1 VQFQDTTEQPFIP
14 GQVAQQP
21 DEVDVVLLHLPK
33 YEKELVPNVKASFRP
48 NGDLDLTK
56 LIQSLKMM
64 DYPVD
69 LNMIFYYS
77 HATGMYIYCGKEPL
91 HLNTII
97 PGHEISNQAGKR
109 EVTLRIRQIEHSTT
123 PKIDPTL
130 EMETAALIDIN
141 TEPDHD
147 HDSTST
153 TNEKGKRK
161 RHKERKIGEVL
172 DLVLKWR
179 KLYSGIRDPRTGQIV
194 KLSLDEAAKRV
205 GVAKKSLDDYLLQI
219 RSAKK
224 FGFNFQEHYNERVG
238 VLRTYVKKCKT
249 TNKSSSTRHSDNFD
263 EKENNTPKSQKSKKD
278 KEERFSDLW
287 KRMSEQ
293 VSAPS
298 KVHSRL

>member
-1 VQFQDTTEQPFIP
+1 MMQFENPAEQPFIP
-14 GQVAQQP
+14 GQTAQQP
-21 DEVDVVLLHLPK
+21 DEVDVILLHLPK
-33 YEKELVPNVKASFRP
+33 YEKELVPNVKAHFRP

-56 LIQSLKMM
+56 LIQTLKLM

-69 LNMIFYYS
+69 MNMIFYYS
-77 HATGMYIYCGKEPL
+77 HATEMYIYCGKEPL
-91 HLNTII
+91 HPNTII
-97 PGHEISNQAGKR
+97 PTHEITTHDGKR
-109 EVTLRIRQIEHSTT
+109 EVTLRIRQIEHSIT

-130 EMETAALIDIN
+130 EMETAALIDVN

-147 HDSTST
+147 QDSSST

-238 VLRTYVKKCKT
+238 VLRTFVKKCKT
-249 TNKSSSTRHSDNFD
+249 TNKSSSTRHSDSFD
-263 EKENNTPKSQKSKKD
+263 ESKDESVPKSQKSKKIKKD
-278 KEERFSDLW
+278 DYEIFGNE
-287 KRMSEQ
+287 
-293 VSAPS
+293 
-298 KVHSRL
+298 